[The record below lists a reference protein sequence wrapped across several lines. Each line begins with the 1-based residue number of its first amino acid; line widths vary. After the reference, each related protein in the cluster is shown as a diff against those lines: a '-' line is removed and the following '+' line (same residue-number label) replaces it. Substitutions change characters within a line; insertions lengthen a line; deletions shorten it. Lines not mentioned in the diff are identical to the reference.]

1 MTRAFYQWSGGTP
14 QDHEALAWFSG
25 ATPEHMGPRVAGFH
39 GCLTARAWASS
50 LALCAVV
57 VVTLGLL
64 VALLSPEG
72 PSVGLLLGVACT
84 VGGIFFAIMVLVWAL
99 ARATRQDVH
108 QHGLVVRGAWGR
120 REAIPWATIDP
131 GRIFISKTVRS
142 MTRMPLALHRQQA
155 VLPPGVVVNGW
166 TDRPLGSF
174 PGLEAFSQGYR
185 YQPAPSETPFGWWQ
199 LGTTDPETF
208 LRAVEAAMVADGY
221 PAAGLTPFVLARR
234 VTATDLR
241 RAPELQR
248 ERMLTDPVLGLPRG

>member
-25 ATPEHMGPRVAGFH
+25 ATPEHMGPRLAGFH
-39 GCLTARAWASS
+39 GGLTARAWTSS

-57 VVTLGLL
+57 VVALGLL

-84 VGGIFFAIMVLVWAL
+84 AGGIFL
-99 ARATRQDVH
+99 AM
-108 QHGLVVRGAWGR
+108 
-120 REAIPWATIDP
+120 
-131 GRIFISKTVRS
+131 TVRS

-155 VLPPGVVVNGW
+155 VLPPGIVVNGW
-166 TDRPLGSF
+166 TDRPLGSM
-174 PGLEAFSQGYR
+174 PALEAFSQGYR

-199 LGTTDPETF
+199 LGATDPEAF

-234 VTATDLR
+234 VSASDLR

>member
-25 ATPEHMGPRVAGFH
+25 ATPEHMGPRLAGFH
-39 GCLTARAWASS
+39 GGLTARAWTSS

-57 VVTLGLL
+57 VVALGLL

-84 VGGIFFAIMVLVWAL
+84 AGGIFL
-99 ARATRQDVH
+99 AM
-108 QHGLVVRGAWGR
+108 
-120 REAIPWATIDP
+120 
-131 GRIFISKTVRS
+131 TVRS

-155 VLPPGVVVNGW
+155 VLPPGIVVNGW
-166 TDRPLGSF
+166 TDRPLGSM
-174 PGLEAFSQGYR
+174 PALEAFSQGYR

-199 LGTTDPETF
+199 LGATDPEAF

-234 VTATDLR
+234 VTASDLR